1 MLRFLCALLLPT
13 IAYAAV
19 QCYVGQKLFSYESNN
34 AICARFIP
42 YHCATQCE
50 WRKNCSSH
58 ASFPA
63 FHGRRTFV
71 SGLLIS
77 TKSLMVLC
85 CASMATRLETDE
97 QGREKCVW
105 RDTESIAVLGPSIRT
120 NPVLAPNHY
129 IRDVNMERDGSSRV
143 EVTLEVCQYQTE
155 RDHCNAE
162 KMSDAELRRFN
173 VIQQKLERLEP
184 KVEPKPVT
192 LPKALEAVKTAGDDK
207 AAGDCETLAQS
218 ECGKE
223 IQGRIQGC
231 CKESPSCDPDCIK
244 EVENTLTNEAALS
257 NKGCTTQEIR
267 QGLDCFS
274 RKLNSHIS

>member
-1 MLRFLCALLLPT
+1 MLRFLCALLIPT

-77 TKSLMVLC
+77 SKSLMVLC

-97 QGREKCVW
+97 SGHEKCVW
-105 RDTESIAVLGPSIRT
+105 RETESIAVLGPSIRT

-129 IRDVNMERDGSSRV
+129 IRDVSMERDGTSRV
-143 EVTLEVCQYQTE
+143 DVALEICQYHTE
-155 RDHCNAE
+155 REHCNKMNDSE
-162 KMSDAELRRFN
+162 KRRFN
-173 VIQQKLERLEP
+173 VVQQKLLRLEG
-184 KVEPKPVT
+184 KADPKPVAS
-192 LPKALEAVKTAGDDK
+192 PKAIEVVKTTSDDKTAGDCDS
-207 AAGDCETLAQS
+207 LARS
-218 ECGKE
+218 KTYFY
-223 IQGRIQGC
+223 
-231 CKESPSCDPDCIK
+231 
-244 EVENTLTNEAALS
+244 NS
-257 NKGCTTQEIR
+257 NPM
-267 QGLDCFS
+267 
-274 RKLNSHIS
+274 